1 MVRED
6 RANVMSDIHFDTL
19 MQRPPIVLTTKDCN
33 RISGLIGTRS
43 EIDPD
48 IARFLRE
55 EIDRAT
61 IVCGDVATASFVTMG
76 SEVKFI
82 DHDSVS
88 IRRIKL
94 VYPDDANSSSRISV
108 LTPIGGALIGLGPG
122 QSISWSED
130 GVGRRLTVLEV
141 QPASE

>member
-1 MVRED
+1 
-6 RANVMSDIHFDTL
+6 MSDMNFGAL
-19 MQRPPIVLTTKDCN
+19 MQRPPIVLTSIDCN
-33 RISGLIGTRS
+33 RISDLISTPS
-43 EIDPD
+43 EIEPA

-94 VYPDDANSSSRISV
+94 VYPNDANSSSCISV
-108 LTPIGGALIGLGPG
+108 LTPIGSALIGLGPG
-122 QSISWSED
+122 QSISWSEH
-130 GVGRRLTVLEV
+130 GVERRLTVLEV
-141 QPASE
+141 RPTSE